1 MQIVLTLLGVAVVVL
16 GLRDMYHS
24 LLHPSGSGSLSHT
37 VMTGVWKLSRATGH
51 RFGAAVG
58 PAAMGSAVLL
68 WVALQALGWA
78 LVYLPHVPGGFTY
91 SPGVDPA
98 RYGDFAE
105 ALYVSLVTLATLGFG
120 DVVATDAWVRLA
132 APLEA
137 LTGFALLTAALTWFT
152 QIYPPL
158 SRRRSLA
165 LELKGLA
172 DTGWADRLPRLDPVA
187 AAGVLHPLATQI
199 GRARIDFT
207 QHSETYFFQEQD
219 PDLSL
224 AAQLPAALALR
235 DAAADSPAPEV
246 AAAAEVLDRS
256 LDQLGA
262 KLGEFVGGGEDP
274 EAVFA
279 AYARDHGRAFRR

>member
-24 LLHPSGSGSLSHT
+24 LLHPSGNGSLSHT

-51 RFGAAVG
+51 RFGSAVG

>member
-24 LLHPSGSGSLSHT
+24 LLHPSGNGSLSHT

-51 RFGAAVG
+51 RFGSAVG

-235 DAAADSPAPEV
+235 EAAADSPAPEV